1 MGRFRAATSRR
12 APRPGIKRRHLSTA
26 ATLAVAISMLAG
38 CGTLDGGGSSS
49 ELRFVA
55 TTTVIADLVRQ
66 VAGSRAS
73 VASLVPKG
81 GEVHTFDPSPG
92 DVAAVAEADV
102 VFANGLGLDDWVD
115 GLIGES
121 GTRAPVYALAE
132 GLDDADYLEGDGAV
146 PNPHLWLDVQHA
158 RTYVARITAA
168 LAEADPDDIAGY
180 EERAGAFDSRLVA
193 LDAEIRREFA
203 AIPPADRRVVSFHEA
218 FPYFAASYGLD
229 IVGVVVDAPGQEPSA
244 GEIAALVDAI
254 RASGA
259 RAVLAEAQ
267 FSADLAEAVASE
279 AGVPVV
285 RDLYTDS
292 LGDPPVDT
300 YEGLSR
306 WNADQVLAALV
317 QP

>member
-1 MGRFRAATSRR
+1 MGRFGAAASRR
-12 APRPGIKRRHLSTA
+12 ASRPGIKPRHLSTA
-26 ATLAVAISMLAG
+26 VALVVAASLLAA
-38 CGTLDGGGSSS
+38 CGTISGGGSAPG
-49 ELRFVA
+49 LRVVA
-55 TTTVIADLVRQ
+55 TTTVIADLVGQ
-66 VAGSRAS
+66 VAGGRAS

-115 GLIGES
+115 GLIAES
-121 GTRAPVYALAE
+121 GTSAPVYALGE
-132 GLDDADYLEGDGAV
+132 GLDEAGYLEGDGAV
-146 PNPHLWLDVQHA
+146 PNPHLWLDVLHA
-158 RTYVARITAA
+158 RTYVARIAIA
-168 LAEADPDDIAGY
+168 LAEADPEDIAGF
-180 EERAGAFDSRLVA
+180 EERAAAYDARLVA
-193 LDAEIRREFA
+193 LDGDIREGFA
-203 AIPPADRRVVSFHEA
+203 AIPAEDRRVVSFHEA

-229 IVGVVVDAPGQEPSA
+229 IVGVVVDAPGQDPSA

-254 RASGA
+254 RTSGA

-292 LGDPPVDT
+292 LGDAPVDT
-300 YEGLSR
+300 YEGLMR
-306 WNADQVLAALV
+306 WNADRVLAALV
-317 QP
+317 SP